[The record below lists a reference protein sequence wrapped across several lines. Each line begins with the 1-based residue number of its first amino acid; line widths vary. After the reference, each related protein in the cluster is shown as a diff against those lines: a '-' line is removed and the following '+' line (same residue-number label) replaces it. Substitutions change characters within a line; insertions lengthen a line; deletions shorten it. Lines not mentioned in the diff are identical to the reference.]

1 MKNFLPI
8 SAASTFLATTA
19 VVLSTSAFLP
29 AHAASFS
36 FNIKDSTDQKSPEVK
51 FTLDDLNGSGKI
63 KFTVDYV
70 GNSINT
76 IGDLRGV
83 FFNIKDDTLLSGL
96 NLGSVN
102 DITKQPTFITAR
114 KFGPAGTIDQVG
126 SSSNSLNGRGLK
138 FDAGLEIGKQGI
150 SGGDDFQTASFILYH
165 ASQNLTLEQFS
176 QQNFGARIMSVGSG
190 NNRGGSNKLT
200 GQAPLYTPP
209 PPKPKKV
216 PEPGTTAAL
225 GLFLASALGVAKKK
239 TEAKDVLRI
248 S

>member
-8 SAASTFLATTA
+8 SAASTFLAATA

-36 FNIKDSTDQKSPEVK
+36 FNIKDSTDTKSPEVK
-51 FTLDDLNGSGKI
+51 FTLDDLNGSGQI

-83 FFNIKDDTLLSGL
+83 FFNIKDDSLLSGL
-96 NLGSVN
+96 KIGSVN
-102 DITKQPTFITAR
+102 DTTKLPTFITAS
-114 KFGPAGTIDQVG
+114 KFGPAGTIDKVG
-126 SSSNSLNGRGLK
+126 NNSNSLTGRGLK
-138 FDAGLEIGKQGI
+138 FDAGLEIGQQGI
-150 SGGDDFQTASFILYH
+150 SGGDDFQTTSFILYH
-165 ASQNLTLEQFS
+165 TSQDLTLEQFS

-216 PEPGTTAAL
+216 PEPATTAAL
-225 GLFLASALGVAKKK
+225 GLFLAGALGVAKKK
-239 TEAKDVLRI
+239 SLAQSSIAI